1 MSHYNLISQHLK
13 LRKGQSHWP
22 FQKAYYNYLQQ
33 LLLGFWK
40 KNNNKGKPQKWLTR
54 TSSTT
59 KRDAAM

>member
-1 MSHYNLISQHLK
+1 MAIS
-13 LRKGQSHWP
+13 KG
-22 FQKAYYNYLQQ
+22 LLQ
-33 LLLGFWK
+33 LLTAVIAGFLE